1 VKKKSIE
8 LHTQIF
14 LGIFAGAL
22 VGFFFPEWKDQIGW
36 VGDLF
41 LRFLYMVIVPLLFSS
56 IVSGITSISQG
67 SHLVQLGVKTV
78 SWYLFTS
85 VLAIGTGL
93 FFFNVIEPGGQIA
106 LPQKVEVPKVAV
118 DKEVSFRDILFRMIP
133 KNVFEALAQGEML
146 PIIVFALFFGIFLMR
161 SRSPYRNAL
170 IHYFHGA
177 FDVMMDLTQFVIRL
191 TPYGIFA
198 IIVKTVG
205 EYASDWNRFSQLLT
219 GLSLFMVTVLVGL
232 AWHFFVN
239 LSGLVWLFTGVLPWR
254 FIRNVQTVLLT
265 AFSTSSSA
273 ATLPTTISVL
283 KHRLNIPDRFVSF
296 IIPLGATINMDGTAL
311 YECVSALFIA
321 KVYGIHLTFAQQL
334 MVMFT
339 ALLASIGAAGV
350 PMAGIVMMVV
360 VFKSVGLPLEG
371 IGIILTVD
379 RILDMFRTS
388 VNVYS
393 DMCGAMVIASSERS
407 VLASSEE
414 SGKSV

>member
-1 VKKKSIE
+1 MKKSIE

-67 SHLVQLGVKTV
+67 SHLAQLGVKTV

-93 FFFNVIEPGGQIA
+93 FFFNVIEPGGHIA

-161 SRSPYRNAL
+161 SRSTYRDAL

-334 MVMFT
+334 MVVFT

-393 DMCGAMVIASSERS
+393 DMCGAMVIASTERIA
-407 VLASSEE
+407 LASSEE
-414 SGKSV
+414 NGKSV